1 MPVDWRKLIGEARPF
16 SYAAAVCAVALAMC
30 FELFISKLTNS
41 LPSTTWF
48 AVSIAVSAWFGGA
61 GPGVLALA
69 LSAAAIDYLVY
80 EPGTFFHFSDIGQV
94 ILFICYILGWLGFCL
109 MTERT
114 YRLLRRDRNL
124 RRMAEQTAH
133 QSDRVAQ
140 VTAALGQARTPG
152 AVIEAALQEPLHAL
166 EAEGGLVVLTHSGG
180 DTAEIVRMV
189 GHQQDGAEPN
199 GIVSLAVKSPIAD
212 AVGRGVLVIIE
223 AKDAPTSEY
232 RGVDRALSATAYQAL
247 VAVPLVIG

>member
-1 MPVDWRKLIGEARPF
+1 MDWRKLIGEARPF

-41 LPSTTWF
+41 PPSTTWF
-48 AVSIAVSAWFGGA
+48 AISIAVSAWFGGA
-61 GPGVLALA
+61 GPGVLALV
-69 LSAAAIDYLVY
+69 LSAAAIDYLVF

-140 VTAALGQARTPG
+140 LTAALGQARTPR
-152 AVIEAALQEPLHAL
+152 AVIEAAVQEPLHAL
-166 EAEGGLVVLTHSGG
+166 EADAGIMVLTGTAG
-180 DTAEIVRMV
+180 ETAEIARAA
-189 GHQQDGAEPN
+189 GPHPESPEP
-199 GIVSLAVKSPIAD
+199 
-212 AVGRGVLVIIE
+212 
-223 AKDAPTSEY
+223 
-232 RGVDRALSATAYQAL
+232 
-247 VAVPLVIG
+247 